1 LDPSSTQHA
10 ASVDEQGVL
19 HYFHFDTANKASS
32 NLLSFQLQL
41 KGPEPDAV
49 PEPIR
54 QPWSF
59 EFVPGLPGE
68 IMLVQ
73 AGSCRILYASLPR
86 QGTQAS
92 DVFLFGSHS
101 GRMQHRGDAL
111 LLLYIARYGYGS
123 NSSSSALACSML
135 LPWHEACCLEMS
147 RMRIRMLAHIT
158 VLSCAYFHS
167 GTI

>member
-1 LDPSSTQHA
+1 VDPSSTQHA

-19 HYFHFDTANKASS
+19 HYFHFDTASKASTE
-32 NLLSFQLQL
+32 LLSFQLQL
-41 KGPEPDAV
+41 RGPEPDAV

-73 AGSCRILYASLPR
+73 ANSCRMLYASLPR
-86 QGTQAS
+86 QGTDAS

-101 GRMQHRGDAL
+101 GGQQQHQQQKFGSYAGCCSEGDVFVT
-111 LLLYIARYGYGS
+111 YIA
-123 NSSSSALACSML
+123 AAAVFQLD
-135 LPWHEACCLEMS
+135 
-147 RMRIRMLAHIT
+147 
-158 VLSCAYFHS
+158 
-167 GTI
+167 

>member
-1 LDPSSTQHA
+1 LDPSSNQHA

-19 HYFHFDTANKASS
+19 HYFHFDTASKASS
-32 NLLSFQLQL
+32 ELLSFQLQL
-41 KGPEPDAV
+41 KGPEPDAI

-86 QGTQAS
+86 QGTEAS

-101 GRMQHRGDAL
+101 GRVQRRG
-111 LLLYIARYGYGS
+111 YVCV
-123 NSSSSALACSML
+123 ALAGQVRLQQPVAEL
-135 LPWHEACCLEMS
+135 LAVCCWRSIQHAAL
-147 RMRIRMLAHIT
+147 R
-158 VLSCAYFHS
+158 
-167 GTI
+167 